1 MPSSYFGTGRPA
13 GCTWR
18 PAEGSWTPAASL
30 PAATSKARRHPHGP
44 AEADALATPWYPE
57 ESPVP
62 ARRAPQ
68 AWAGAWTARPARTR
82 TGAWQRLA
90 GLRGGTSLP
99 AGGAGNEPRGCGGR
113 GEGRDE
119 GTSAS
124 SPQPHPPGPAPPP
137 MRPWGL
143 GPRVSPGVSTS
154 DLVTG
159 PGPPR
164 GPGRVKGAVRKDG
177 PRAWG
182 AGEQETRAGSG
193 EEDRLG
199 RAEAAE
205 GRPGARGSLPQLPVP
220 ASHAAPVGPQGRWGR
235 RRESGRGRGPSFP
248 PARPSPGLQV
258 GEGAPVAS

>member
-1 MPSSYFGTGRPA
+1 MPSSCLGTGRPA

-18 PAEGSWTPAASL
+18 PAEGSWTPATSL
-30 PAATSKARRHPHGP
+30 PAATSKARCHPHGP
-44 AEADALATPWYPE
+44 AEADALATPWYPK

-68 AWAGAWTARPARTR
+68 AWAGAWTARQARTR
-82 TGAWQRLA
+82 TGAWQRLP

-99 AGGAGNEPRGCGGR
+99 AGRAENAPRGCGGR

-124 SPQPHPPGPAPPP
+124 PPPPRPPGPAPPP
-137 MRPWGL
+137 CVPGAWVPGSLPESPRP
-143 GPRVSPGVSTS
+143 

-164 GPGRVKGAVRKDG
+164 GPGGVKGAVRKDR
-177 PRAWG
+177 PRAWE

-193 EEDRLG
+193 EEDGLG

-205 GRPGARGSLPQLPVP
+205 GRPGSARVPPPAPCPRFPRGS
-220 ASHAAPVGPQGRWGR
+220 GRTPGQM
-235 RRESGRGRGPSFP
+235 GMKKGIGFP
-248 PARPSPGLQV
+248 P
-258 GEGAPVAS
+258 